1 MKNLNSKIPL
11 SVWAIG
17 FAGMLINIST
27 VMVFGI
33 AAQYIQTVMGLGAG
47 FVIRLEGFFEATA
60 YVMKLFS
67 GVISDYLRR
76 RKSVMVLGFVMV
88 TIARP
93 LLAIFESFTAVFLA
107 RTLDRIGNGIQST
120 PRDALVN
127 DLAPENAKGA
137 CFGLRQSLAV
147 AGSFLGSIVGIGCMF
162 LTDNNFRSVFM
173 YASIPAIISLC
184 LLLFFVKDPHE
195 KEVTTDKKP
204 IRHPLHFKDLK
215 RLGRP
220 YWILMIV
227 VFVFM
232 SARVGESVLV
242 IHAVDSFGMD
252 RGFSHAILILYNGM
266 NSLCSYPIGKL
277 SDRLGR
283 YWFLALSF
291 VVLMIADAFLGL
303 APNIWVMLIGV
314 ALWGIQIGM
323 SQSMFLSIIADTIPE
338 DLRGTGIGFFYLINA
353 AALYMAGMIG
363 GHVADM
369 FSKFAMFITSGVIG
383 AAALVLLLVLRPLLQ
398 VKAPAKA

>member
-1 MKNLNSKIPL
+1 MKNLKSKIPL

-17 FAGMLINIST
+17 LAGMLINIST

-33 AAQYIQTVMGLGAG
+33 SAQYIQTILGLGTG
-47 FVIRLEGFFEATA
+47 FVIKLEGFFEAVA

-76 RKSVMVLGFVMV
+76 RKSVMVLGFLMV

-93 LLAIFESFTAVFLA
+93 MLAIFETFAAVFAA
-107 RTLDRIGNGIQST
+107 RTLDRLGNGIQST

-127 DLAPENAKGA
+127 DLAPEDARGS

-147 AGSFLGSIVGIGCMF
+147 AGSFLGSIIGIGCMI
-162 LTDNNFRSVFM
+162 LSGNNFKQVFM

-184 LLLFFVKDPHE
+184 LLIFLVKDPHD
-195 KEVTTDKKP
+195 KEVTEDKKP
-204 IRHPLHFKDLK
+204 IRHPIHFSDLK
-215 RLGRP
+215 RLGKP

-242 IHAVDSFGMD
+242 LHAVDSFGMD
-252 RGFSHAILILYNGM
+252 ISFSHAILILYNGM
-266 NSLCSYPIGKL
+266 NSMCSYPIGRL

-283 YWFLALSF
+283 YGFLALSF
-291 VVLMIADAFLGL
+291 AILITADIFLGF
-303 APNIWVMLIGV
+303 ACNIWVMLVGV
-314 ALWGIQIGM
+314 AFWGIQIGM

-353 AALYMAGMIG
+353 AALYLAGVIG
-363 GHVADM
+363 GTVSEI
-369 FSKFAMFITSGVIG
+369 FSKFAIFITSGCIG
-383 AAALVLLLVLRPLLQ
+383 ILAFILLFMLKPFLI
-398 VKAPAKA
+398 KAKSN